1 MKPYSYDLREK
12 VLHYSFN
19 HSIADTA
26 TVFGMSPNTVF
37 LLRKLYEETGD
48 VKPRKSQRT
57 YERLITI
64 EGETFLQALILT
76 EPDLSIGDLRNA
88 YEEKFGIYVSHG
100 TMVNALNR
108 LNLTCKK
115 KFC

>member
-12 VLHYSFN
+12 ALHYSFS

-26 TVFGMSPNTVF
+26 ITFGMSKNTVF
-37 LLRKLYEETGD
+37 LLRKLYAETGD
-48 VKPRKSQRT
+48 VQPRKSNRI
-57 YERLITI
+57 YERLISLD
-64 EGETFLQALILT
+64 GETFLQALILT

-100 TMVNALNR
+100 TMVNTLKR
-108 LNLTCKK
+108 LNLSYKK
-115 KFC
+115 KLC